1 MLNQQWLLAR
11 RPEGNIR
18 PTDFTWKET
27 ILSEPGEGQI
37 LIRNIY
43 LSLDPTN
50 RGWMADVEGYLPPIP
65 IGSVMRGIAIGVVE
79 ESKNDRFPEGS
90 LVQGMLGWQKYTI
103 TDGKGL
109 NIIPNMPGIPLTA
122 HFGLFGHIGMTAYFG
137 LLEIGKPSAGETITI
152 TAASGAVGSLVGQI
166 GKLKGCSVVGITG
179 SDEKCHW
186 ITEELGFDS
195 AINYKN
201 ESVDQQLRTHCPDG
215 IDVIFENVGGKI
227 FDAELAHIN
236 LHARVVLCG
245 LIAQYNATEPVPGPY
260 NLRNLLTRRG
270 KLEGFIVLDYMD
282 RALEAMM
289 ELAQWYQEGKIKFH
303 VDTVEGLE
311 EAPKAINRLFD
322 GNKKGKLILKIS
334 EEP

>member
-1 MLNQQWLLAR
+1 MLNQQWLLAQ

-18 PTDFTWKET
+18 PTDFIWNEIELKEPQT
-27 ILSEPGEGQI
+27 DQI
-37 LIRNIY
+37 LVRNIY

-50 RGWMADVEGYLPPIP
+50 RGWMADVEGYLPPVP
-65 IGSVMRGIAIGVVE
+65 IGGVMRGIAIGVVE
-79 ESKNDRFPEGS
+79 ASRNDRFPEGS

-109 NIIPNMPGIPLTA
+109 NILPNMPGIPLTA

-152 TAASGAVGSLVGQI
+152 TAASGAVGSLAGQI
-166 GKLKGCSVVGITG
+166 GKLKGCKVVGITG

-195 AINYKN
+195 AINYQT
-201 ESVDQQLRTHCPDG
+201 ESVYQQLKTHCPDG

-260 NLRNLLTRRG
+260 NFRNLLTRRG

-282 RALEAMM
+282 RAMEAMM
-289 ELAQWYQEGKIKFH
+289 ELAQWYQEGKIQYH
-303 VDTVEGLE
+303 VDMVEGLE
-311 EAPKAINRLFD
+311 EAPEAINRLFD
-322 GNKKGKLILKIS
+322 GNKKGKLILKVS
-334 EEP
+334 DEP

>member
-1 MLNQQWLLAR
+1 MLNQQWLLAQ

-18 PTDFTWKET
+18 PTDFIWNEIELKEPQT
-27 ILSEPGEGQI
+27 DQI
-37 LIRNIY
+37 LVRNIY

-50 RGWMADVEGYLPPIP
+50 RGWMADVEGYLPPVP
-65 IGSVMRGIAIGVVE
+65 IGGVMRGIAIGVVE
-79 ESKNDRFPEGS
+79 ASRNDRFPEGS

-109 NIIPNMPGIPLTA
+109 NILPNMPGIPLTA

-152 TAASGAVGSLVGQI
+152 TAASGAVGSLAGQI
-166 GKLKGCSVVGITG
+166 GKLKGCKVVGITG

-195 AINYKN
+195 AINYQT
-201 ESVDQQLRTHCPDG
+201 ESVYQQLKTHCPDG
-215 IDVIFENVGGKI
+215 IDVIFENVRGKI

-236 LHARVVLCG
+236 LHARVILCG

-260 NLRNLLTRRG
+260 NFRNLLTRRG

-282 RALEAMM
+282 RAMEAMM
-289 ELAQWYQEGKIKFH
+289 ELAQWYQEGKIQYH
-303 VDTVEGLE
+303 VDMVEGLE
-311 EAPKAINRLFD
+311 EAPEAINRLFD
-322 GNKKGKLILKIS
+322 GNKKGKLILKVS
-334 EEP
+334 DEP